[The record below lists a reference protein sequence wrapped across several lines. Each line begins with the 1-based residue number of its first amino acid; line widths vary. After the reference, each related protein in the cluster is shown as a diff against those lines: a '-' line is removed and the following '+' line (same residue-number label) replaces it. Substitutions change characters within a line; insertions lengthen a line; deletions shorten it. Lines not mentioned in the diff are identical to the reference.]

1 MLAAWY
7 KKFGSARDVLEVGEL
22 TEPAPAKGEVKIRVH
37 SSAVNPSDVK
47 KRLGSSPNLLDNGLV
62 IPHSDGAGEIVEVG
76 DDTLKHR
83 IGERVWVFE
92 AQHNRYHGTSAQ
104 FVCIP
109 SNNAISLPKNI
120 GYDIGAMMGIPA
132 MTAHRCVFN
141 SRIAEGCYVLI
152 TGGAGRVGHYA
163 IQWAKKSGAFVIATA
178 SNSKSFKQCKKA
190 GADVVF
196 SHPSENFVEEI
207 LDYTKGKL
215 IDKVIDGD
223 FGVNF
228 NHILN
233 IIKPNGKIS
242 TYASMTDMK
251 PTIPFYQMM
260 NLNIELKMVFVYD
273 MPQKSKDSAIE
284 DITIALDDDNLVHRL
299 HKQYEL
305 SEISQ
310 AHLKIEDKQ
319 ATYGAVIIKP

>member
-104 FVCIP
+104 FVCMP
-109 SNNAISLPKNI
+109 SDNAITLPKNI
-120 GYDIGAMMGIPA
+120 DYDIGAMMGIPA

-233 IIKPNGKIS
+233 
-242 TYASMTDMK
+242 
-251 PTIPFYQMM
+251 
-260 NLNIELKMVFVYD
+260 
-273 MPQKSKDSAIE
+273 
-284 DITIALDDDNLVHRL
+284 
-299 HKQYEL
+299 L
-305 SEISQ
+305 SLI
-310 AHLKIEDKQ
+310 HI
-319 ATYGAVIIKP
+319 

>member
-152 TGGAGRVGHYA
+152 TGGAGRVGHL
-163 IQWAKKSGAFVIATA
+163 S
-178 SNSKSFKQCKKA
+178 
-190 GADVVF
+190 
-196 SHPSENFVEEI
+196 
-207 LDYTKGKL
+207 L
-215 IDKVIDGD
+215 I
-223 FGVNF
+223 
-228 NHILN
+228 HI
-233 IIKPNGKIS
+233 
-242 TYASMTDMK
+242 
-251 PTIPFYQMM
+251 
-260 NLNIELKMVFVYD
+260 
-273 MPQKSKDSAIE
+273 
-284 DITIALDDDNLVHRL
+284 
-299 HKQYEL
+299 
-305 SEISQ
+305 
-310 AHLKIEDKQ
+310 
-319 ATYGAVIIKP
+319 

>member
-1 MLAAWY
+1 LLAAWY
-7 KKFGSARDVLEVGEL
+7 KNFGPASDVLEVGEL
-22 TEPAPAKGEVKIRVH
+22 IEPSPAKGEVKIRIR

-47 KRLGSSPNLLDNGLV
+47 KRLGSSPDLLDNGLV

-104 FVCIP
+104 FVCMP
-109 SNNAISLPKNI
+109 SNNAITLPKNI
-120 GYDIGAMMGIPA
+120 DYDIGAMMGIPA
-132 MTAHRCVFN
+132 MTAHRCVYN
-141 SRIAEGCYVLI
+141 SKSVEDCYVLI

-178 SNSKSFKQCKKA
+178 SNSKSSEECEKA

-196 SHPSENFVEEI
+196 SHPSENFIGEI
-207 LDYTKGKL
+207 LDYTNGKQ

-223 FGVNF
+223 FGVNLD
-228 NHILN
+228 HILG
-233 IIKPNGKIS
+233 IIKPNGSIS
-242 TYASMTDMK
+242 TYASMTNMK
-251 PTIPFYQMM
+251 PSLPFYQMM

-273 MPQKSKDSAIE
+273 MPQKAKASAIE
-284 DITIALDDDNLVHRL
+284 DITIALEDDKLVNRL
-299 HKQYEL
+299 YKQYNL
-305 SEISQ
+305 SKISQ
-310 AHLKIEDKQ
+310 AHLRIEDKKT
-319 ATYGAVIIKP
+319 TYGAVIVKP

>member
-22 TEPAPAKGEVKIRVH
+22 TEPTPAKGEVKIKVH

-132 MTAHRCVFN
+132 MTAHRCVYN
-141 SRIAEGCYVLI
+141 SKSVKDCYVLI

-163 IQWAKKSGAFVIATA
+163 IQWAKKSGAFVISTA
-178 SNSKSFKQCKKA
+178 SNAKSYDECEKA

-196 SHPSENFVEEI
+196 SHPSKNFKEEI

-223 FGVNF
+223 FGVNLD
-228 NHILN
+228 HILD
-233 IIKPNGKIS
+233 IIKPSGEIS
-242 TYASMTDMK
+242 TYASMTDMN
-251 PTIPFYQMM
+251 PTLPFYQMM
-260 NLNIELKMVFVYD
+260 NLNAELKMVFVYD
-273 MPQKSKDSAIE
+273 MPQEAKISAIK
-284 DITIALDDDNLVHRL
+284 DITIALEKDKLINRL
-299 HKQYEL
+299 YKQYEL
-305 SEISQ
+305 SKISQ
-310 AHLKIEDKQ
+310 AHLRIEDKQ
-319 ATYGAVIIKP
+319 TTYGAVIVKP

>member
-7 KKFGSARDVLEVGEL
+7 KKFGSASDVLEVGEL

-76 DDTLKHR
+76 DDTLKNR

-92 AQHNRYHGTSAQ
+92 AQHNRHHGTSAQ
-104 FVCIP
+104 FVCMP
-109 SNNAISLPKNI
+109 SDNAITLPKNI
-120 GYDIGAMMGIPA
+120 NYNIGAMMGIPA

-178 SNSKSFKQCKKA
+178 SNSKSSQECEKA

-207 LDYTKGKL
+207 LDYTNGKQ

-223 FGVNF
+223 FGVNL
-228 NHILN
+228 NHILG
-233 IIKPNGKIS
+233 IIKPNGSIS
-242 TYASMTDMK
+242 TYASMTNMK
-251 PTIPFYQMM
+251 PTLPFYQMM
-260 NLNIELKMVFVYD
+260 NLNTDLRMVFVYD
-273 MPQKSKDSAIE
+273 MPQEAKISAVE
-284 DITIALDDDNLVHRL
+284 DITIALGEDKLINRL
-299 HKQYEL
+299 YKQYEL
-305 SEISQ
+305 LKISQ
-310 AHLKIEDKQ
+310 AHLRIEDKQ
-319 ATYGAVIIKP
+319 TTYGAVIVKP

>member
-7 KKFGSARDVLEVGEL
+7 KKFGSARDVLKVGEL
-22 TEPAPAKGEVKIRVH
+22 IEPYPESGEVKIRIY

-47 KRLGSSPNLLDNGLV
+47 KRLGSSPSLLDNGLV
-62 IPHSDGAGEIVEVG
+62 IPHSDGAGEIVDVG
-76 DDTLKHR
+76 DDNLKHR

-104 FVCIP
+104 FVCLP
-109 SNNAISLPKNI
+109 SNNAITLPKNI
-120 GYDIGAMMGIPA
+120 DYDIGAMMGIPA
-132 MTAHRCVFN
+132 MTAHRCVYN
-141 SRIAEGCYVLI
+141 SSSVENCYVLI

-163 IQWAKKSGAFVIATA
+163 IQWAKKSGAFVISTA
-178 SNSKSFKQCKKA
+178 SNLKSSQECKNA
-190 GADVVF
+190 GADAVF

-242 TYASMTDMK
+242 TYASMTDMQ

-273 MPQKSKDSAIE
+273 MPQKAKDSAIE
-284 DITIALDDDNLVHRL
+284 DITIALENDKLVNRL
-299 HKQYEL
+299 YKQYEL
-305 SEISQ
+305 SKISQ

-319 ATYGAVIIKP
+319 TTYGAVIVKP

>member
-1 MLAAWY
+1 
-7 KKFGSARDVLEVGEL
+7 
-22 TEPAPAKGEVKIRVH
+22 
-37 SSAVNPSDVK
+37 
-47 KRLGSSPNLLDNGLV
+47 
-62 IPHSDGAGEIVEVG
+62 
-76 DDTLKHR
+76 
-83 IGERVWVFE
+83 
-92 AQHNRYHGTSAQ
+92 
-104 FVCIP
+104 
-109 SNNAISLPKNI
+109 
-120 GYDIGAMMGIPA
+120 
-132 MTAHRCVFN
+132 MTAHRCVYN
-141 SRIAEGCYVLI
+141 SKSVEDCYVLI

-178 SNSKSFKQCKKA
+178 SNSKSFEECKKA

-251 PTIPFYQMM
+251 PTLPFYQMM

-273 MPQKSKDSAIE
+273 MPQKAKASAIE
-284 DITIALDDDNLVHRL
+284 DITIALENDKLVNRL
-299 HKQYEL
+299 YKQYEL
-305 SEISQ
+305 SKISQ

-319 ATYGAVIIKP
+319 ATYGAVIVKP